1 MKAWRYSRWD
11 GSQSAFSLDAAQAL
25 DALAEGMM
33 EGLSLAEALEWM
45 QRAGFELGGLDL
57 RVMGLDEL
65 MGELRGE
72 LRALEQQVRM
82 DQATDE
88 LRRRLDEILD
98 REERAER
105 QAHGYESRR
114 MNEFLERRHAP
125 APRLSDRIER
135 FRDWDF
141 SDEAAGEDFAALLDE
156 LDRLR
161 ALEDFL
167 AEHGARFR
175 GADPADYETAQ
186 RIRERMQA
194 LERALRDLAEGNLA
208 PLDPEQLRELLS
220 QDALRSLILLRDLE
234 PTLRRAGLLRE
245 GVRGLELTPR
255 AIRRIGAQALAAV
268 YGALRKGP
276 PGAHDTHSA
285 GVALPRPDETRP
297 WQFGDAFDIDIP
309 RSLLN
314 ALQRQ
319 ATGMA
324 ARSERPLD
332 AAPEGT
338 TPASGAAG
346 SAAAERAASRRRAKP
361 IRTRARWQFHREDGL
376 EGRPPDPSAQHQPI
390 AWLPEDLAIR
400 ESDYTTQCTT
410 VLALDMSWSMSW
422 AGRFPAAKRV
432 ALALDHLIRTR
443 YPRDHFFVVG
453 FSSRA
458 RELRIPELPEA
469 TWDMGEPFTNLQ
481 EALMIAERLIAR
493 HPSPSAQ
500 VLVITDGQPTAYFR
514 GRELRVE
521 WPMGFGG
528 VSPHAAAATL
538 QQVRRITRRGVTIN
552 TFMLDAAPELVG
564 FVEQMTRINKGR
576 ALYTSPDRLGSYVMV
591 DYLARRRRRRS
602 A

>member
-1 MKAWRYSRWD
+1 MKRWRYSRWD
-11 GSQSAFSLDAAQAL
+11 GTQVPFSLDAEQAL
-25 DALAEGMM
+25 DALADGLM

-45 QRAGFELGGLDL
+45 QRAGFELAGLDL
-57 RVMGLDEL
+57 RVMGLEEL
-65 MGELRGE
+65 MEELRGE
-72 LRALEQQVRM
+72 LRSLERQVRM
-82 DQATDE
+82 DEATEE
-88 LRRRLDEILD
+88 LRRRLDEILA
-98 REERAER
+98 REERAQRE
-105 QAHGYESRR
+105 ASGYESRR

-125 APRLSDRIER
+125 GERLSERIER
-135 FRDWDF
+135 FRDWEF
-141 SDEAAGEDFAALLDE
+141 ADEAAGEDFAALLEE

-161 ALEDFL
+161 ALEEFL

-175 GADPADYETAQ
+175 GAQPADYETAQ

-194 LERALRDLAEGNLA
+194 LEAALRELAAGNLQ
-208 PLDPEQLRELLS
+208 PLDPEQLRDLLS
-220 QDALRSLILLRDLE
+220 EDGLRSLIVLRDLE
-234 PTLRRAGLLRE
+234 PTLRRAGLLRD
-245 GVRGLELTPR
+245 GARGPELTPR

-276 PGAHDTHSA
+276 PGAHETA
-285 GVALPRPDETRP
+285 ATGVALPRPDETRP
-297 WQFGDAFDIDIP
+297 WQFGDPFDLDIP

-314 ALQRQ
+314 AL
-319 ATGMA
+319 
-324 ARSERPLD
+324 
-332 AAPEGT
+332 
-338 TPASGAAG
+338 
-346 SAAAERAASRRRAKP
+346 RRRS
-361 IRTRARWQFHREDGL
+361 L
-376 EGRPPDPSAQHQPI
+376 SDPAPTPHPAI
-390 AWLPEDLAIR
+390 DWLPEDLAVR
-400 ESDYTTQCTT
+400 EADYTTQCTT

-453 FSSRA
+453 FSTRA
-458 RELRIPELPEA
+458 RELRMRELPEA

-481 EALMIAERLIAR
+481 EALMVAERLIAR

-528 VSPHAAAATL
+528 VSPHAAAQTL

-576 ALYTSPDRLGSYVMV
+576 ALYTSPARLGSYVMV
-591 DYLARRRRRRS
+591 DYLARRQRRRT